1 MKSILVNNCSKSYF
15 YDGNWN
21 RRSDDFLTISNERHH
36 RMYCGAHSQ
45 SNKTQWSQEKGNI
58 NTLTHTYIQN
68 QKLAVSNN
76 KSRRRKNTFSTCI
89 SVCKWNM
96 EWNNSAKKFDRN
108 SVDFFVFVMMISHTL
123 FVSSQQHNTKATTTT
138 NNNHHHI
145 NTTKR
150 TINLSPKHSNDING
164 TFFWLWSPGMDTCM
178 CESLACS
185 LLNTSQ
191 LLYYDSI

>member
-1 MKSILVNNCSKSYF
+1 
-15 YDGNWN
+15 
-21 RRSDDFLTISNERHH
+21 
-36 RMYCGAHSQ
+36 MYCGAHSQ

-164 TFFWLWSPGMDTCM
+164 TFFDCGRLAWIRVCVRAWLARCWTHHNYYITILFSIY
-178 CESLACS
+178 SL
-185 LLNTSQ
+185 TSMKQ
-191 LLYYDSI
+191 TRKKR